1 MPYKPYKEVA
11 LGLASA
17 LIIFLAANGYD
28 LLPLLFL
35 GGALGLLFYF
45 LHSRGAVRSLVVK
58 GGKDDDTI
66 TFAEIGGQRAAVEE
80 LKEALDFIRHYPQAR
95 RLGVRPLKGILL
107 TGPPGTGKTL
117 LAKAAAGYT
126 DSVFL
131 AASGSEFVEMYAGVG
146 AQRIRNLF
154 QMARERAQQNGKNRA
169 IIFIDEIDVLG
180 GKRGKVNSH
189 LEYDQTLNQLLV
201 EMDGMKGDEKVNILV
216 IAATNRADLLDP
228 ALLRPGRFDRQVRVD
243 LPDKEGRLEI
253 LQLHTRNKPLAP
265 EVDLEAVAKETLGF
279 SGAHLESLAN
289 EAAILALREGA
300 NCISQR
306 HFMEAIERVM
316 LGARL
321 ERRPGKEEIWRVAV
335 HETGHAMVSEW
346 IRPGSVT
353 TLTVTPRGGALGY
366 FRQQYDEDSYLYTQE
381 QLEGRLA
388 VLLAGAIAEE
398 VVLGTRSTGAANDF
412 EQATRIAETMVRSG
426 MSRLGVAGSAEV
438 PEELHHE
445 LLKEIFSRQ
454 EERVK
459 NYLEGN
465 RSRLI
470 SIAERLLAEER
481 LTGEVFRELFAQE
494 RVPSTCQQEKR
505 GGKANK

>member
-1 MPYKPYKEVA
+1 MYYKEIG
-11 LGLASA
+11 LGLGAA
-17 LIIFLAANGYD
+17 LVFFLAAKGYD
-28 LLPLLFL
+28 VVPLIFL
-35 GGALGLLFYF
+35 GAAAGLLYYF
-45 LHSRGAVRSLVVK
+45 LQSRGMVKSLVIK
-58 GGKDDDTI
+58 GNEEEENNI
-66 TFAEIGGQRAAVEE
+66 TFADIGGQRAAVEE
-80 LKEALDFIRHYPQAR
+80 LKEALDFIKHYPQAR

-126 DSVFL
+126 DAVFI

-154 QMARERAQQNGKNRA
+154 RLAREKAQQSGKNRA

-201 EMDGMKGDEKVNILV
+201 EMDGIKGDEKVNILV

-253 LQLHTRNKPLAP
+253 LRLHTRNKPLAP
-265 EVDLEAVAKETLGF
+265 DVDLEAVAKETLGF

-300 NCISQR
+300 SAIGQR

-321 ERRPGKEEIWRVAV
+321 ERRPSKEELWRVAV
-335 HETGHAMVSEW
+335 HETGHALVSEW
-346 IRPGSVT
+346 VRPGSVT

-366 FRQQYDEDSYLYTQE
+366 FRQQYEEDSYLYTQE
-381 QLEGRLA
+381 QLEDRLA
-388 VLLAGAIAEE
+388 VLLAGVVAEE
-398 VVLGTRSTGAANDF
+398 VVLGSRSTGAANNF
-412 EQATRIAETMVRSG
+412 EQATRVAETMIRAG
-426 MSRLGVAGSAEV
+426 MSRLGVAGSAEL
-438 PEELHHE
+438 PEETRHE
-445 LLKEIFSRQ
+445 LLREILSRQ
-454 EERVK
+454 EERVQQ
-459 NYLEGN
+459 YLRDHREK
-465 RSRLI
+465 LI
-470 SIAERLLAEER
+470 YIAQELLAAER
-481 LTGEVFRELFAQE
+481 LTGERFRQLLRKEESATS
-494 RVPSTCQQEKR
+494 RQEK
-505 GGKANK
+505 